1 MSNVSSESINASI
14 LKYASHLTDREWLEV
29 ILKTVEHPI
38 VDDMRLPGFPP
49 DEIQRM
55 IVGSSNE
62 HTLREAFNFYSEIKQ
77 YAAQL
82 GRTLTHN
89 SRILDFG
96 CGWGRIIR
104 FFLKDISANNLY
116 GIDVDPQMIDICLET
131 VKYGNYSTVQPL
143 PPTEFADESFDII
156 YAYSVFSH
164 LAEPV
169 HIKWVEEFSRILKPG
184 GILLATTQG
193 RNFIEFCRSLRGQTH
208 PSAWHQALSN
218 SFLDTEAA
226 LADYDRGKF
235 LYSGTGGGGPRDKSF
250 YGEAIISP
258 GYVKREWTKYLI
270 FCDFADAL
278 TRLPQS
284 LIVMQKSS

>member
-1 MSNVSSESINASI
+1 MSNINSENINASI
-14 LKYASHLTDREWLEV
+14 LKYASHLSDRQWLEV
-29 ILKTVEHPI
+29 ILKSVEHSI
-38 VDDMRLPGFPP
+38 VDGTELPGFPP
-49 DEIQRM
+49 DAIQRL

-77 YAAQL
+77 YAARL
-82 GRTLTHN
+82 GQTLTHN

-104 FFLKDISANNLY
+104 FFLKDVSANNLY

-131 VKYGNYSTVQPL
+131 VKYGNYSTVQSQ
-143 PPTEFADESFDII
+143 PPSQFADESFDII

-184 GILLATTQG
+184 GILFATTQG
-193 RNFIEFCRSLRGQTH
+193 RNFIEFCGSLRGQTH
-208 PSAWHQALSN
+208 ASAWHQALSN

-226 LADYDRGKF
+226 LADYERGKF
-235 LYSGTGGGGPRDKSF
+235 LYSATGGGGPRDKSF
-250 YGEAIISP
+250 YGEAVIPP
-258 GYVKREWTKYLI
+258 GYVKQEWTKHLI